1 MKKLFYPVVAA
12 LLLITSAFV
21 SVTSQDWKIDESF
34 SIKFT
39 SKDPSGI
46 FKVFTGAINFD
57 ENDLASSRF
66 DLSIDVNSISM
77 GNGMK
82 NKKSLSPEWFD
93 AEKYPTIKYTSSKV
107 EKSGSGYMITGDL
120 KIKGTSKQYKIPF
133 DFKRSGESGKFTGS
147 FDVNRMD
154 FKIGKS
160 SGAVPDIM
168 KVDFSVPVNK
178 K

>member
-1 MKKLFYPVVAA
+1 MKKLFYPIIAG

-21 SVTSQDWKIDESF
+21 SVTSQEWKIEDNF

-46 FKVFTGAINFD
+46 FKVFKGSINFD
-57 ENDLASSRF
+57 ETDLASSKF
-66 DLSIDVNSISM
+66 NLTIDVNSISM

-82 NKKSLSPEWFD
+82 NKKAMTAEWFD
-93 AEKYPTIKYTSSKV
+93 AEKYPTITYTSSKV
-107 EKSGSGYMITGDL
+107 EKSGNSYLITGVL
-120 KIKGTSKQYKIPF
+120 KIKGISKNYKIPF
-133 DFKRSGESGKFTGS
+133 DFKKSGETGTFTGA
-147 FDVNRMD
+147 FDVNRID
-154 FKIGKS
+154 FKVGKS

-168 KVDFSVPVNK
+168 KVEYTVPVNK